1 MKAPSTMAV
10 TKGDTHQRS
19 VRKVRAEIAARADCI
34 RPGWPTPDGGDDEVV
49 VMTSI
54 QVGATG
60 QRGQF
65 SVQWQPLPAPSP
77 QVGGLR
83 RSLHY

>member
-19 VRKVRAEIAARADCI
+19 VRKVRAEIAAREDCI

-54 QVGATG
+54 QLGATG
-60 QRGQF
+60 QGGQF
-65 SVQWQPLPAPSP
+65 SLRWQLRPASLPR
-77 QVGGLR
+77 VGGLR
-83 RSLHY
+83 R